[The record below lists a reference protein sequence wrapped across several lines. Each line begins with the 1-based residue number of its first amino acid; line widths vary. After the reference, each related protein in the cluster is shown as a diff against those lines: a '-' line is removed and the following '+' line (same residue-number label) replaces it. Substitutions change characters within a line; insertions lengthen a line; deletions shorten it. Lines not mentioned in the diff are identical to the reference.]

1 MSSLSPRPRLADDYE
16 TANDRDDP
24 LAELAR
30 IVAETSNF
38 EPMRPA
44 ARRVEPQVDFEAE
57 LINELRA
64 SIDVANDHAPPAAA
78 PVANQAAAHVRPA
91 PVPEAYGLRGTTDA
105 RQDDAAFDRALAAA
119 PAEPAP
125 TYAEPAYDDRAYAE
139 VNPVAY
145 DDRRYA
151 QTGYADD
158 GYADPA
164 YTDPQYADGQ
174 YADGQYADPRYADAR
189 YADPAYADPQY
200 VDPAYADPRYA
211 DAAYADERDGRADLS
226 LDDFERELAATAAQ
240 RVEAGRGDARRPEPA
255 FDSYDDFDDYDRLP
269 PVEGE
274 LTADRAA
281 AMAPPAA
288 AALADAPTDG
298 RLGMKLAAAAMGL
311 VIIGGLGFLGYRA
324 FGPTTVASTGGA
336 PPVIKAEQQPAKV
349 VPAGATPSK
358 AESDRVAATNQQRIV
373 ARQEEPVDTVGNR
386 QVRVIGPGAPAA
398 EGEDEAPRRVRTV
411 VVRPDGTIVQPNA
424 GATPALPPAPAPAA
438 PAATAPAAPAA
449 TASATPPAAPATA
462 AAPAAPAPVLPPAP
476 TPATPAVAA
485 VPAPGVAQPQPAPT
499 RPAAPAAPAAAA
511 PAAAP
516 AAPAAAAPAARP
528 VPPPPATVA
537 ATRPVPPAP
546 QNRATPPAAPAPAAA
561 APLPLVPPA
570 ATVATPPATV
580 AAVPAPAAT
589 APASG
594 GGAFVVQLSSQRSE
608 ADARRDFQRFQ
619 SRFGGLLAG
628 KSADI
633 QTADL
638 GNRGIYYRLR
648 VGPGGSR
655 EEAVR
660 LCEQIK
666 SQGGDCVVARR

>member
-1 MSSLSPRPRLADDYE
+1 
-16 TANDRDDP
+16 
-24 LAELAR
+24 
-30 IVAETSNF
+30 
-38 EPMRPA
+38 
-44 ARRVEPQVDFEAE
+44 
-57 LINELRA
+57 
-64 SIDVANDHAPPAAA
+64 
-78 PVANQAAAHVRPA
+78 
-91 PVPEAYGLRGTTDA
+91 
-105 RQDDAAFDRALAAA
+105 
-119 PAEPAP
+119 
-125 TYAEPAYDDRAYAE
+125 
-139 VNPVAY
+139 
-145 DDRRYA
+145 
-151 QTGYADD
+151 
-158 GYADPA
+158 
-164 YTDPQYADGQ
+164 
-174 YADGQYADPRYADAR
+174 
-189 YADPAYADPQY
+189 
-200 VDPAYADPRYA
+200 
-211 DAAYADERDGRADLS
+211 
-226 LDDFERELAATAAQ
+226 
-240 RVEAGRGDARRPEPA
+240 
-255 FDSYDDFDDYDRLP
+255 
-269 PVEGE
+269 
-274 LTADRAA
+274 
-281 AMAPPAA
+281 MAPPAA
-288 AALADAPTDG
+288 ALTDAPTDG

-349 VPAGATPSK
+349 VPAGATPAK
-358 AESDRVAATNQQRIV
+358 VESDRVAAANQQRIV

-424 GATPALPPAPAPAA
+424 GATPALPPAPAAPA
-438 PAATAPAAPAA
+438 PAASAPAAPAA
-449 TASATPPAAPATA
+449 PAPATPPAAPATA
-462 AAPAAPAPVLPPAP
+462 ATPAAPAPVLPPAP
-476 TPATPAVAA
+476 TPAAPAVAA

-511 PAAAP
+511 PAATP
-516 AAPAAAAPAARP
+516 AAPAAAAPAAPAARP

-546 QNRATPPAAPAPAAA
+546 QNRATPPAAPAAA
-561 APLPLVPPA
+561 APLPLVPPTTTA
-570 ATVATPPATV
+570 ATPPTTV

-628 KSADI
+628 KSPDI